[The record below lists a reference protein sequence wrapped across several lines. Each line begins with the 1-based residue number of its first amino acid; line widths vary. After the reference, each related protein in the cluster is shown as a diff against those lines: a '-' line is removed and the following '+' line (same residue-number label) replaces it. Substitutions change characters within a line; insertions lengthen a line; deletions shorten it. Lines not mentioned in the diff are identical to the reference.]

1 MISYFE
7 TEEVTDNEVKSI
19 PAISSFFWIIFM
31 EYLVLNVS
39 ENLQLNELYEQ
50 VEDVWIRFFV
60 DTGALLLLNPE
71 KLLFLFGNHWDMYAH
86 NIKTDT
92 K

>member
-1 MISYFE
+1 M
-7 TEEVTDNEVKSI
+7 KSK
-19 PAISSFFWIIFM
+19 AYLQFLHFLIIFM

-50 VEDVWIRFFV
+50 VEDVWILFFV
-60 DTGALLLLNPE
+60 DTGALSLLNPE